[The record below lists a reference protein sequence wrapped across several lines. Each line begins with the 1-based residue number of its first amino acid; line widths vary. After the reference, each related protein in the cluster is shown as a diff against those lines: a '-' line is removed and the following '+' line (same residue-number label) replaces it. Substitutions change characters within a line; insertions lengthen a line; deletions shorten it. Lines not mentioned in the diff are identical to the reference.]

1 MLVNGKEIDEF
12 KVDIKNVYFLIRFFR
27 GSIYE
32 QFDYDESEEVLI
44 KGNIYDFSVSYNGI
58 DKSHKVW
65 SH

>member
-12 KVDIKNVYFLIRFFR
+12 KVDIKNVYFLIRFFP

-44 KGNIYDFSVSYNGI
+44 SYNGI